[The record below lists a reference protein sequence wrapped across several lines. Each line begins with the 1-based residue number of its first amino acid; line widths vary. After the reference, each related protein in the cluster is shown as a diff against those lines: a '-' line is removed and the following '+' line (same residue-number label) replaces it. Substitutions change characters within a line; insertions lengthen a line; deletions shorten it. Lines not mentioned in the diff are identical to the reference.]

1 MFAESRTVWFD
12 WKVRLFK
19 GPTQFPLYM
28 DIAIYLTSVEWFD
41 QHFPCSSMNQLFVD
55 FSNYIDIAIKFSQLP
70 YNRINN
76 QNRRDEERNQNWL
89 CHLHH
94 LTFVKNACF
103 EMFAIEVW
111 NCLSMQWLFFF
122 GGGGGGGIQDSHWK
136 IQTHKIYI
144 KLPKIGLGNHQ
155 PSPPFANKF
164 IPRITFRIRA
174 RSLYPIF
181 TTITV
186 WSHVI
191 VPNSYVYT

>member
-41 QHFPCSSMNQLFVD
+41 QHFPCSSMNWLFVD

-70 YNRINN
+70 YHRINN

-111 NCLSMQWLFFF
+111 NCFIHQLTIQWLLFF
-122 GGGGGGGIQDSHWK
+122 GGGGGGGYRIPIGK
-136 IQTHKIYI
+136 FKLI
-144 KLPKIGLGNHQ
+144 KFTLSSPKL
-155 PSPPFANKF
+155 A
-164 IPRITFRIRA
+164 
-174 RSLYPIF
+174 
-181 TTITV
+181 
-186 WSHVI
+186 
-191 VPNSYVYT
+191 

>member
-55 FSNYIDIAIKFSQLP
+55 FSNYIDIAIKFSRLP

-89 CHLHH
+89 CHLNH
-94 LTFVKNACF
+94 LTFVKKMLALKCLQLKF
-103 EMFAIEVW
+103 EIVLII
-111 NCLSMQWLFFF
+111 NLSIQSLFFF
-122 GGGGGGGIQDSHWK
+122 GGGWGYRIPIGQFK
-136 IQTHKIYI
+136 LI
-144 KLPKIGLGNHQ
+144 K
-155 PSPPFANKF
+155 
-164 IPRITFRIRA
+164 
-174 RSLYPIF
+174 F
-181 TTITV
+181 TL
-186 WSHVI
+186 
-191 VPNSYVYT
+191 SYQNLA